1 MSTFLSLYLFWLR
14 IQQTPYN
21 CLPKNATFSIK
32 TTREYITSYIIKQ
45 TIYCSFEQH
54 NLFFCTILQQFTTRL
69 KMPFQVFSFTSKMVQ
84 EFSIDR
90 NILMLLLSV
99 LFYLQTVSQ
108 FFQILVFSQDIWRNI
123 HFAPEVNLI
132 S

>member
-1 MSTFLSLYLFWLR
+1 
-14 IQQTPYN
+14 
-21 CLPKNATFSIK
+21 
-32 TTREYITSYIIKQ
+32 
-45 TIYCSFEQH
+45 
-54 NLFFCTILQQFTTRL
+54 
-69 KMPFQVFSFTSKMVQ
+69 MPFQVFSFTSKMVQ

-90 NILMLLLSV
+90 NILVLLLSV
-99 LFYLQTVSQ
+99 LFYLQIVSQ